1 MTAFEA
7 LKHDLESQVKTIT
20 VSQTLPYRLEIA
32 LEPGAYDGPCF
43 CVDSNEF
50 GKIENIDFNDGCQDT
65 YPTFID
71 KPEELIKLQQ
81 VLSIISK
88 YWQRNGWRSK

>member
-7 LKHDLESQVKTIT
+7 LKHDLERKVENIT

-32 LEPGAYDGPCF
+32 LEPDSYDGPCF
-43 CVDSNEF
+43 CVDSSES
-50 GKIENIDFNDGCQDT
+50 GKIENIDFNDRCQYT

-71 KPEELIKLQQ
+71 KPEDLIKLQQ
-81 VLSIISK
+81 IISIISK
-88 YWQRNGWRSK
+88 YWQRNGSV

>member
-1 MTAFEA
+1 MTALES
-7 LKHDLESQVKTIT
+7 LKHDLDHTVCDIT

-32 LEPGAYDGPCF
+32 LEPNSYDGPCF
-43 CVDSNEF
+43 CVDSNEL
-50 GKIENIDFNDGCQDT
+50 GEIENVDFNDGCQDA

-88 YWQRNGWRSK
+88 YWQRNGSV

>member
-32 LEPGAYDGPCF
+32 LDPNSYDGPCF
-43 CVDSNEF
+43 CVDSSES

-71 KPEELIKLQQ
+71 KPEELIELQQ

>member
-1 MTAFEA
+1 MTALES
-7 LKHDLESQVKTIT
+7 LKHDLDHTVCDIT
-20 VSQTLPYRLEIA
+20 VSQTQPYRLEIS
-32 LEPGAYDGPCF
+32 LEPNSYDGPCF

-50 GKIENIDFNDGCQDT
+50 GKIENVDFNDGCQDA

-88 YWQRNGWRSK
+88 YWQRNGSV